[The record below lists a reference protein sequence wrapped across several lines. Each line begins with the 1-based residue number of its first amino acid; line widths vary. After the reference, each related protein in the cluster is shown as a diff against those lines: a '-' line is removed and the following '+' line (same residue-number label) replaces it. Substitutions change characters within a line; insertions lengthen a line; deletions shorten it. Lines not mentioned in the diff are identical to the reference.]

1 MTSSHYDYTSA
12 VISKSKNGFQNGSWG
27 NPYDYI
33 VIGMQQWGYE
43 SSFNGGDKLSFPI
56 SFSNTTY
63 TITGSSWDSSQIY
76 CPKFT
81 NKTTTQCTM
90 HNGIGYVSYN
100 GNSALDW
107 VAIGIQQWGY
117 YEAASTLTV
126 TLPIAF
132 TTTDYA
138 ITLSPKTKSDAFGHR
153 WKDKT
158 LVSFGVDRISGVS
171 TPGNYHAIGW

>member
-1 MTSSHYDYTSA
+1 MNVPFHIT
-12 VISKSKNGFQNGSWG
+12 FQSQCFT
-27 NPYDYI
+27 
-33 VIGMQQWGYE
+33 VIGCDAAISTTDTGGVDEAVYISDWSLTQFRVSI
-43 SSFNGGDKLSFPI
+43 SSDRNTI
-56 SFSNTTY
+56 SYIAF
-63 TITGSSWDSSQIY
+63 
-76 CPKFT
+76 
-81 NKTTTQCTM
+81 
-90 HNGIGYVSYN
+90 
-100 GNSALDW
+100 
-107 VAIGIQQWGY
+107 GIQQWGY